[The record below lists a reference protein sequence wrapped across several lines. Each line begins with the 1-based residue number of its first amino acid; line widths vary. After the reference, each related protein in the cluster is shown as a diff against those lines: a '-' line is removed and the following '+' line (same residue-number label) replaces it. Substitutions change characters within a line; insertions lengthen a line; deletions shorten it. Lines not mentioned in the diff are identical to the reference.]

1 MGEGCAI
8 GLELWTGERYRSI
21 AKLNLDSILEQNIE
35 EQAKK
40 LVILYDE
47 IYKYDRICNKATTMG
62 QYFRF
67 INRDRQVESE
77 IGLPFNFGMPWGKG
91 LERLSTE
98 ELKKQFDFVIQAND
112 WQPTDRIVA
121 EGDYGETIDYPNTN
135 E

>member
-1 MGEGCAI
+1 
-8 GLELWTGERYRSI
+8 
-21 AKLNLDSILEQNIE
+21 
-35 EQAKK
+35 
-40 LVILYDE
+40 
-47 IYKYDRICNKATTMG
+47 MG

-91 LERLSTE
+91 LERLSNE

-112 WQPTDRIVA
+112 WQPTDNIVA
-121 EGDYGETIDYPNTN
+121 EGDYGETIDYLTTS